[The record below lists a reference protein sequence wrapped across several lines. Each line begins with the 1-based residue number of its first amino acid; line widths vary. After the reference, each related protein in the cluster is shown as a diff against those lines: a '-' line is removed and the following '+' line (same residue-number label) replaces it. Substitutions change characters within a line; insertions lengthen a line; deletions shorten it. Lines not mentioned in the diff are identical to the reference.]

1 MSSFK
6 ETNIGNP
13 GTTIK
18 FGSNDLDLHSKLL
31 NGGTT
36 GIPPVI
42 IKSVNDF
49 GFADAVLWL
58 YNQAATKKTMIRGQ
72 SNTPAT
78 DVDLSLPPIT
88 GNDVLPALNLAQ
100 TWLQKQQFNAG
111 VVHQETSEPATPA
124 TIQHIIYVDS
134 VTKHLTRKNS
144 AGQKIDY
151 DLAVGGSA
159 PNNSSYIT
167 MAVDPSLTQERT
179 LGVGDGISM
188 TDGGAGNPVTL
199 AQDTV
204 DLGRRRVQFV
214 DDFFGT
220 TSGDVNFMK
229 AVSGTGADVT
239 NMAVAELGVFGVWQL
254 TTGTTATGRA
264 AIIAGNADSFSLG
277 QGQATF
283 EVYLKF
289 PTLST
294 VAEEFILR
302 IGFMDSTTGG
312 STNGVYMIYDRLT
325 SLNWKLNTITA
336 GGSSTVNTSA
346 TPVGTG
352 WTRLK
357 IVVNAA
363 GTSVS
368 FFVNGTQVSGSPITT
383 NIPVGAGKECT
394 LAASLIKSA
403 GINTRNANI
412 DYVAFDYDL
421 TTPR

>member
-1 MSSFK
+1 MSFK
-6 ETNIGNP
+6 EINISNP
-13 GTTIK
+13 GTSVK
-18 FGSNDLDLHSKLL
+18 FGGNDLDLVNKLL
-31 NGGTT
+31 NGVTT
-36 GIPPVI
+36 GIPAVI

-49 GFADAVLWL
+49 GFADAVLWF
-58 YNQAATKKTMIRGQ
+58 YNQAATRKITLRGPT
-72 SNTPAT
+72 NTPAT
-78 DVDLSLPPIT
+78 DLDLTLPPIT
-88 GNDVLPALNLAQ
+88 ANDILA
-100 TWLQKQQFNAG
+100 TLGLSNIFSVKQQFNAG
-111 VVHQETSEPATPA
+111 VLHQEMAEPATPSA
-124 TIQHIIYVDS
+124 TQHITYIDS
-134 VTKHLTRKNS
+134 TTKHFIRKNS

-159 PNNSSYIT
+159 PNTASYIT
-167 MAVDPSLTQERT
+167 IATDPALTQERT
-179 LGVGDGISM
+179 LGIGDGLSM

-199 AQDTV
+199 AQDMI
-204 DLGRRRVQFV
+204 DLGRKRVLLV

-229 AVSGTGADVT
+229 VVSGTGADVT

-254 TTGTTATGRA
+254 TTGTTTTGKA

-277 QGQATF
+277 QGVATW
-283 EVYLKF
+283 EAYVKI
-289 PTLST
+289 PNLST
-294 VAEEFILR
+294 ISEEFIIR

-336 GGSSTVNTSA
+336 GGSSTVNTSTTA
-346 TPVGTG
+346 VGTG
-352 WTRLK
+352 WVRLK

-368 FFVNGTQVSGSPITT
+368 FYVNGTQVSGSPITT

-394 LAASLIKSA
+394 IAASLIKSA
-403 GINTRNANI
+403 GTTARTFNM
-412 DYVAFDYDL
+412 DYVVFDYDL